1 MRISFRNIVIAS
13 FAALFAASMASPAL
27 SRAQSTVNLKG
38 ADLIPKAEISI
49 TPPSGTF
56 TQGSTFEVPM
66 YLNTKGN
73 KVGALELHIRFDP
86 DTLAV
91 VKPSGGSSIIGLW
104 IEAPSYDN
112 SRGTI
117 TLIGGVPNGIVTESG
132 LIANITFQAKAA
144 GSASVSVQDSSR
156 ILLADGVGSPAD
168 HASNR
173 ASYTIVAKPP
183 GGVTVFSETHPL
195 RDRWYNNPTISLSW
209 TAEPGVTGY
218 SIAIDDKPN
227 TIPDNIP
234 DTSSAA
240 YSYESQPDGIRY
252 FHIKALKGGIWS
264 APTDFPI
271 RIDSEPPAQ
280 FDPEINYIT
289 AAVISRALVS
299 YFTTDALSGLD
310 HYEVGLI
317 DKSKAA
323 TESPVFVR
331 SESPYQIPFDSIE
344 NARLIVRAFDK
355 AGNVRDAS
363 IDVSAPFMPVKF
375 LVDHAVGVLT
385 TLLLLAVL
393 GFLLHSFI
401 GHHVARHLRTIWKI
415 ATNAKKLEEIEKKD
429 DQTTNNPNMQ

>member
-1 MRISFRNIVIAS
+1 MRTFFTPILIAAS
-13 FAALFAASMASPAL
+13 FVALIATPLAT
-27 SRAQSTVNLKG
+27 RAQTTVNLNG

-49 TPPSGTF
+49 APPSGTF
-56 TQGSTFEVPM
+56 TQGSTFEVPI

-73 KVGALELHIRFDP
+73 KISAIELHIGFDS

-117 TLIGGVPNGIVTESG
+117 TLIGGIPSGIVTESG
-132 LIANITFQAKAA
+132 LIASITFQAKAA
-144 GSASVSVQDSSR
+144 GPASISIRDSSR
-156 ILLADGVGSPAD
+156 ILLGDGVGSPANYT
-168 HASNR
+168 SNR
-173 ASYTIVAKPP
+173 ASYTIVSKPP
-183 GGVTVFSETHPL
+183 GGVNVFSDTHPL
-195 RDRWYNNPTISLSW
+195 RDRWYNNPNISLSW
-209 TAEPGVTGY
+209 TGESGVSGY

-227 TIPDNIP
+227 TIPDNTV
-234 DTSSAA
+234 DTSATA
-240 YSYESQPDGIRY
+240 YSYEDQPNGTRY
-252 FHIKALKGGIWS
+252 FHIKALKNGIWS

-271 RIDSEPPAQ
+271 RIDSEPPAE
-280 FDPEINYIT
+280 FEPEINYIT
-289 AAVISRALVS
+289 AAIISRALVS
-299 YFTTDALSGLD
+299 FFTTDALSGLD

-323 TESPVFVR
+323 SESPVFVR

-375 LVDHAVGVLT
+375 VADHAVGVLAA
-385 TLLLLAVL
+385 LLLLAVL

-401 GHHVARHLRTIWKI
+401 GHHVARHLRTIWKL
-415 ATNAKKLEEIEKKD
+415 ATNAKKLEEIENKD
-429 DQTTNNPNMQ
+429 DTL